1 MKANCDA
8 HKPVASQIAE
18 LSIQLTQL
26 NVDAWKED
34 LEEEKLQLSIAG
46 VSAPSFV
53 SILAAIE
60 TLHLARSEKYRPLR
74 SMFQEA
80 EEKLKRSEK
89 KMRPQQLGI
98 LDMVFFL
105 YKELMCNLEAL
116 SELGSEDSGL
126 PAQVLCSIEKHWNE
140 VPPQQ
145 VPQILEEV
153 QSVTSVLG
161 TNLSRLGNRLEAV
174 LRSRQT
180 VEFWR
185 SCSRIVTKLSS
196 AVPNKS
202 IPNGF
207 KEDETKRQEASVAAM
222 RSAFEGAAQSDI
234 GRSCLLSMEDLDR
247 VGQVTEET
255 REHFAFLG
263 RGGFSEES

>member
-1 MKANCDA
+1 VQKICQEILTVQEVLEAGNNLTAWENPSFIELLNLHSASEVQSQLRDMISKVRFMQKFEVAVKHSLLQLFPRQVQAAKEFATFLHEFFMKANCDA

-34 LEEEKLQLSIAG
+34 LEEKKLQLSIAG

-126 PAQVLCSIEKHWNE
+126 PAQVLFH
-140 VPPQQ
+140 
-145 VPQILEEV
+145 
-153 QSVTSVLG
+153 
-161 TNLSRLGNRLEAV
+161 
-174 LRSRQT
+174 
-180 VEFWR
+180 
-185 SCSRIVTKLSS
+185 
-196 AVPNKS
+196 
-202 IPNGF
+202 
-207 KEDETKRQEASVAAM
+207 
-222 RSAFEGAAQSDI
+222 
-234 GRSCLLSMEDLDR
+234 
-247 VGQVTEET
+247 
-255 REHFAFLG
+255 
-263 RGGFSEES
+263 